1 MPVAAWFVAALFCG
15 KAGGPVVS
23 HAVPLKRSICIPES
37 DRDQSD
43 GDAMR
48 MN

>member
-1 MPVAAWFVAALFCG
+1 LLRGLSRLYFAEIR
-15 KAGGPVVS
+15 GPVVS